1 MIEEAIQ
8 AALAGKDLSREQAKQ
23 AFDEIMSGAVETG
36 QIKELLIALRDKGE
50 TVEEISGAAESMRAV
65 VAAVKP
71 NLGRP
76 LLDVVGTGGDNKGTI
91 NVSTCSAIV
100 AAGAGCFV
108 AKHGNRS
115 VSSKCGSAD
124 VLEALGVK
132 IDTSAE
138 RNAELIEKI
147 GIAFLFAPVHH
158 PAMRFA
164 MPARKEIGTRTIFN
178 ILGPI
183 TNPASAQTYL
193 LGVFDLELAE
203 KLASVLASLK
213 TEHALVVHGVDGF
226 DEISASNATTVFEV
240 RGGAVEKS
248 EISPEQFGFERVSE
262 EEVKADT
269 AEENASILRAILSGE
284 EKGAKRNIVLLNAG
298 AAIYANN
305 QAESIARGIERA
317 KESID
322 SGAALKK
329 LELLVEESNK

>member
-8 AALAGKDLSREQAKQ
+8 TASAGNDLSKEQAKQ
-23 AFDEIMSGAVETG
+23 AFDEIMSGAVEKE
-36 QIKELLIALRDKGE
+36 QIKQLLIALRDKGE

-71 NLGRP
+71 NVDRP

-100 AAGAGCFV
+100 AAGVGCLV

-132 IDTSAE
+132 IDTPAE
-138 RNAELIEKI
+138 KNAELIEKI

-158 PAMRFA
+158 PAMKYA
-164 MPARKEIGTRTIFN
+164 MPARKEIGARTIFN

-193 LGVFDLELAE
+193 LGVFNLELAE
-203 KLASVLASLK
+203 KLANVLASLK

-226 DEISASNATTVFEV
+226 DEISASNPTTVFEV
-240 RGGAVEKS
+240 RQGSVEKS
-248 EISPEQFGFERVSE
+248 EISPEQFGFESAAE

-269 AEENASILRAILSGE
+269 VEENASILRAILSGE
-284 EKGAKRNIVLLNAG
+284 ENGAKRNIILLNAG

-305 QAESIARGIERA
+305 QAESIAQGIEKA
-317 KESID
+317 KQSIE

-329 LELLVEESNK
+329 LALLVKGSNK

>member
-1 MIEEAIQ
+1 MIEEAIEL
-8 AALAGKDLSREQAKQ
+8 AVAGKDLSREQAKQ
-23 AFDEIMSGAVETG
+23 AFDEIMSGAVEKE
-36 QIKELLIALRDKGE
+36 QIKKLLVALRDKGE

-71 NLGRP
+71 NVDKS

-100 AAGAGCFV
+100 AAGAGCIV

-124 VLEALGVK
+124 VLESLGVK

-138 RNAELIEKI
+138 KNTVLIEKI

-158 PAMRFA
+158 PAMKFA

-183 TNPASAQTYL
+183 TNPASAKTYL

-203 KLASVLASLK
+203 KLANVLASLK

-240 RGGAVEKS
+240 KQGSVEKS
-248 EISPEQFGFERVSE
+248 EISPEQFGFEMVSE
-262 EEVKADT
+262 DEVKADT

-305 QAESIARGIERA
+305 QAESISQGIEKA
-317 KESID
+317 KQSID

-329 LELLVEESNK
+329 LDLLVEESNK